1 MARKLSVFENI
12 SLDGYFTDIL
22 GDMGWAHEEHR
33 DEEFAKFTASNAA
46 GGGALLFGRV
56 TYETMQGFWTTEQ
69 AHDAM
74 PTVAKMMNELP
85 KYVFSRTLK
94 TADWNNTTLLH
105 GEPAA
110 EVVRLKNQDGGDIT
124 VLGSGTIVSQLVQAR
139 LVDNLSFILCP
150 MILGGGRT
158 LFSKLTERRALK
170 LEKSRVFDNGKIFLS
185 YAISER
191 DAD

>member
-1 MARKLSVFENI
+1 MPRKLSVFENI

-33 DEEFAKFTASNAA
+33 DEEFANFTAGNAA

-56 TYETMQGFWTTEQ
+56 TYETMQAFWTTERAQ
-69 AHDAM
+69 AM
-74 PTVAKMMNELP
+74 PEVAKMMNALP

-110 EVVRLKNQDGGDIT
+110 EVMRLKKESGGDIT
-124 VLGSGTIVSQLVQAR
+124 VLGSGTIVSQLVQAK
-139 LVDNLSFILCP
+139 LVDGYDFIICP
-150 MILGGGRT
+150 VILGGGRT
-158 LFSKLTERRALK
+158 LFEDLKERRALI
-170 LEKSRVFDNGKIFLS
+170 LEQTRSFRNGKTFLS
-185 YAISER
+185 YRMSEN
-191 DAD
+191 DAA

>member
-1 MARKLSVFENI
+1 MARKLSIFENI

-22 GDMGWAHEEHR
+22 GDMGWAHEEHL
-33 DEEFAKFTASNAA
+33 DAEFAKFTAGNAA

-56 TYETMQGFWTTEQ
+56 TYETMQGFWTTDQ
-69 AHDAM
+69 AQEAM
-74 PTVAKMMNELP
+74 PEVAKMMNALP

-94 TADWNNTTLLH
+94 AADWNNTTLLY

-124 VLGSGTIVSQLVQAR
+124 VLGSGTIVSQLVEAR
-139 LVDNLSFILCP
+139 LVDSCAFILCP

-158 LFSKLTERRALK
+158 LFSELKERRALK
-170 LEKSRVFDNGKIFLS
+170 LEKSRVFDNGKVFLS
-185 YAISER
+185 YTISER